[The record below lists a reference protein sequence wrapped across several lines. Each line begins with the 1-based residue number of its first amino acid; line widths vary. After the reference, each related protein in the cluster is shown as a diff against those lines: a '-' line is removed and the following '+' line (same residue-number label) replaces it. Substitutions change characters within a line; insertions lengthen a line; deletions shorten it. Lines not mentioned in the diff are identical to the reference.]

1 MDNPKKILIIDDD
14 REVSDLLEMTL
25 SKDGYSLIR
34 TGNGL
39 IGYKLAKT
47 HLPDLIIMDVV
58 MPGMDGMT
66 LCQKLRQDNHLRLV
80 PIIILTGSRTRP
92 NDKIAGL
99 SVGADDYI
107 LKPFV
112 PQELSARVKR
122 LLKRTEEHMSVN
134 PLTKLPGSVTLESE
148 VVKLIESKTV
158 FSLCYFDI
166 DHFKAFND
174 SYSYREGD
182 RVIRFL
188 AGLISDVVYRLGNE
202 TDMVAHIGGD
212 DFIVLTT
219 PDKAQTIYDEVNKCF
234 SLEMVK
240 YYNREDMEN
249 GYVAT
254 TNRKGV
260 HENFPIMTIS
270 AAAASNQ
277 QREISHYGQ
286 IVDIL
291 SELKKYAK
299 MHQGQVFI
307 NDRRHN

>member
-1 MDNPKKILIIDDD
+1 MNEQKKILIIDDD
-14 REVSDLLEMTL
+14 REVSDLVELTL
-25 SKDGYSLIR
+25 SKDGHSLIR

-47 HLPDLIIMDVV
+47 HMPDLVIMDVV

-80 PIIILTGSRTRP
+80 PIIILTGSRVHA

-99 SVGADDYI
+99 SVGADDYM

-112 PQELSARVKR
+112 PQELSIRVKR
-122 LLKRTEEHMSVN
+122 LLKRADEHISVN
-134 PLTKLPGSVTLESE
+134 PLTKLPGSYTLETE
-148 VVKLIESKTV
+148 VVKQIEVKKI

-174 SYSYREGD
+174 CYSYREGD

-188 AGLISDVVYRLGNE
+188 AGLLLEVVYRLGNE
-202 TDMVAHIGGD
+202 MDMVTHIGGD

-219 PDKAQTIYDEVNKCF
+219 PDKAKTIYDEVSKTFAAEIN
-234 SLEMVK
+234 K
-240 YYNREDMEN
+240 YYSAEDSGK
-249 GYVAT
+249 GYVIT
-254 TNRKGV
+254 INRKGV
-260 HENFPIMTIS
+260 SEKFPLMTLS

-277 QREISHYGQ
+277 QREINHYGQ

-299 MHQGQVFI
+299 MKQGHIFI